1 MTGWNNGARA
11 VWDPTADG
19 GAGGWV
25 RPAGPP
31 DGTAGRPFP
40 SRQLPPHDGT
50 HDSGRSEGGRSD
62 DDGTGP
68 GDGDRTGPPRTVPP
82 QERPPMPPHADPTPP
97 SHAAPAPPSCT
108 APPPY
113 AAPAPPYGRP
123 GAPHGQPLLPGQQ
136 SPYGQQF
143 PHGQPGPAGAA
154 HGGPGVPGP
163 DAAPPGRG
171 GPRRWALLAG
181 AALLCAALGVG
192 VVALVSEDDGGGVA
206 ASPTADPTEPGGTVT
221 APGGGTA
228 GPGPSASPSPSPSGP
243 LDAAGQA
250 AALDVLLE
258 ESSEDR
264 QKVIDAVGTVSACGS
279 TSSLASARDDLDE
292 AAEHRDDL
300 VARLRRLDVSALEG
314 GRDAVSVLLT
324 AWRHSA
330 AADRAFAD
338 WADTAAGGACASGTA
353 PQDADYRRGVTSS
366 GKASAAKEAFVEQWN
381 ATAAEHG
388 LEKRSAD
395 AL

>member
-31 DGTAGRPFP
+31 DGTADRPFP

-50 HDSGRSEGGRSD
+50 HDGTHDSGRSDGG
-62 DDGTGP
+62 GTGP

-82 QERPPMPPHADPTPP
+82 QERPPMPPMPPQATP
-97 SHAAPAPPSCT
+97 

-113 AAPAPPYGRP
+113 AAPPSPYGRP
-123 GAPHGQPLLPGQQ
+123 GTPHGQPLLPGRQ

-154 HGGPGVPGP
+154 HCGPGFPGP

-228 GPGPSASPSPSPSGP
+228 GPGPSASPSPSPSPSGP
-243 LDAAGQA
+243 RDAAGQA
-250 AALDVLLE
+250 AALDALLE

-264 QKVIDAVGTVSACGS
+264 QKVVDAVGTVSACGS
-279 TSSLASARDDLDE
+279 ASSLASARDDLAE

-314 GRDAVSVLLT
+314 GRDAVSVLLS

-330 AADRAFAD
+330 SADRAFAD

-395 AL
+395 AF

>member
-11 VWDPTADG
+11 VWDPTANG

-31 DGTAGRPFP
+31 DGTADRPFP

-50 HDSGRSEGGRSD
+50 HDSGRSDGGGTGPGD
-62 DDGTGP
+62 GGTGP

-82 QERPPMPPHADPTPP
+82 QERPPMPPMPPQVTPTPP
-97 SHAAPAPPSCT
+97 PYT
-108 APPPY
+108 APP
-113 AAPAPPYGRP
+113 PPYGRP
-123 GAPHGQPLLPGQQ
+123 GTPHGQPLLPGQQ

-154 HGGPGVPGP
+154 HGGPGVPVP

-228 GPGPSASPSPSPSGP
+228 GPGPSASPSPSPSPSGP
-243 LDAAGQA
+243 RDAAGQA
-250 AALDVLLE
+250 AALDALLE

-279 TSSLASARDDLDE
+279 ASSLASARDDLDE

-314 GRDAVSVLLT
+314 GRDAVSVLLS

-366 GKASAAKEAFVEQWN
+366 GKASAAKETFVEQWN

-395 AL
+395 AF